1 MRKRRL
7 GGKPP
12 SRRANINV
20 DDAACLGLA
29 LAAPICFWTLSFLNA
44 RGAATRGGP
53 RRPFV
58 STRLAHC
65 QSAAWRNVSPPLAL
79 VPPPAKSR
87 RRGPPGPGTE
97 VSSGN
102 PRSFFKQPQKFLR
115 HRARPKVGGMF
126 KPAVAPTAAGSQVS
140 CRSRAGHGQVTGSVI
155 PFRNKAPQGP
165 ASWLPA
171 APWSSPL
178 RAQILRMCP
187 GRGAQAYGH
196 CAGPRPRVGRTA
208 DAT

>member
-1 MRKRRL
+1 MRKHTL

-12 SRRANINV
+12 ARRANINV
-20 DDAACLGLA
+20 DGAACLGLA
-29 LAAPICFWTLSFLNA
+29 QAAPICFWTLCFLNA

-87 RRGPPGPGTE
+87 QRGPPGPGTE

-102 PRSFFKQPQKFLR
+102 PRSFFKQTLKFLQTT
-115 HRARPKVGGMF
+115 PE
-126 KPAVAPTAAGSQVS
+126 VS
-140 CRSRAGHGQVTGSVI
+140 SHNPRSFFDTGRGPRLSACSNPPWPPPPLDHKSVAGHGLVTGSVI
-155 PFRNKAPQGP
+155 PFRNATPQGP
-165 ASWLPA
+165 ASWLSA
-171 APWSSPL
+171 AP
-178 RAQILRMCP
+178 
-187 GRGAQAYGH
+187 
-196 CAGPRPRVGRTA
+196 
-208 DAT
+208 